1 MKRLIPISL
10 ILMCFSLEAFAS
22 VSPGQRKLVE
32 LSNDNPNRFICVNGN
47 INEVLIPAHI
57 PHDLQVMRD
66 HAFVTYKMK
75 RRGDKI
81 EYVTIPHDINIVCDG
96 EVYTMDANPK
106 KTNGGTAVKLGNPQI
121 AELTANAKRLQEL
134 SIEDIMVEMFL
145 DAYNENLPPNYAVQ
159 KEEGSVQ
166 VNPNIKANMRRS
178 VALNGVGLRLKEY
191 IVESDKEM
199 MLDKRMFLSKD
210 FSKKLRA
217 VVVIPEVATATK
229 PARLFVIEDK

>member
-1 MKRLIPISL
+1 MKRLIPITLLL
-10 ILMCFSLEAFAS
+10 IVFSLESLAS
-22 VSPGQRKLVE
+22 VSPGQRKFVE
-32 LSNDNPNRFICVNGN
+32 LSNDNPNRFVCVNGN

-75 RRGDKI
+75 RKGSKI
-81 EYVTIPHDINIVCDG
+81 EHVTIPHDINIVCDG
-96 EVYTMDANPK
+96 EVYTLDANPK

-145 DAYNENLPPNYAVQ
+145 DAYNENLPPNYSVQ
-159 KEEGSVQ
+159 KETGSIQ
-166 VNPNIKANMRRS
+166 VNPNLTANIRRS
-178 VALNGVGLRLKEY
+178 VSLNGVGLRLKEY
-191 IVESDKEM
+191 IVESDNKII
-199 MLDKRMFLSKD
+199 LDKKMFLAKD

-217 VVVIPEVATATK
+217 VVVIPEVSTASK
-229 PARLFVIEDK
+229 PARLFIIEDK